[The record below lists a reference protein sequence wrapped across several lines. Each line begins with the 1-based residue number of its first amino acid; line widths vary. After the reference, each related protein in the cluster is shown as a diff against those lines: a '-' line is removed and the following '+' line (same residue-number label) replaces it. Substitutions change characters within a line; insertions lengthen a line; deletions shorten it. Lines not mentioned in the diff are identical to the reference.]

1 MTMTGGTR
9 REAMALDGNLV
20 WALLLGIGA
29 GAILLF
35 LQFTPRPFLTTIA
48 AILWLV
54 ALMGVAALIQMRQ
67 SQTAARSLER
77 LAWRIAG
84 LASLKL
90 RHVRYVARAPLTSY
104 IRWTVDWRKELK
116 TLNGMKT
123 AMLLA
128 ALTAIFMALG
138 FMFGGTRGAAIALL
152 VAAGMN
158 LFTYWNADK
167 IVLRMH
173 NAREVDAASAHD
185 FYAMVRDL
193 AAKAA
198 LPMPRVYIVD
208 DPSPNAFATG
218 RNPENAAV
226 AATTGLIQML
236 SRDEVAAVMA
246 HELAHVRNRDTLVMT
261 MVATIA
267 GAISMIANFALFFRG
282 GNGNGGNPIAAILAV
297 LVAPFAA
304 MIVQM
309 AISRTREYGA
319 DKAGAEICGNPAA
332 LASAL
337 AKISGAAKHRPMQA
351 VEQNPAAAQLYIVPT
366 GVSDLFSTHPATEK
380 RIAALKAMSPRSSI
394 RRSALDP
401 LGRGM

>member
-1 MTMTGGTR
+1 M
-9 REAMALDGNLV
+9 
-20 WALLLGIGA
+20 
-29 GAILLF
+29 
-35 LQFTPRPFLTTIA
+35 
-48 AILWLV
+48 
-54 ALMGVAALIQMRQ
+54 
-67 SQTAARSLER
+67 
-77 LAWRIAG
+77 
-84 LASLKL
+84 
-90 RHVRYVARAPLTSY
+90 
-104 IRWTVDWRKELK
+104 
-116 TLNGMKT
+116 NGMKT

-128 ALTAIFMALG
+128 ALTALFMGLG
-138 FMFGGTRGAAIALL
+138 FMVGGPRGAAIALL

-173 NAREVDAASAHD
+173 NAREVDAASAPEFH
-185 FYAMVRDL
+185 AMVQRL
-193 AAKAA
+193 ARNAG
-198 LPMPRVYIVD
+198 LPMPRVYIVE

-226 AATTGLIQML
+226 AATTGLLHML
-236 SRDEVAAVMA
+236 SHDEVAAVMA
-246 HELAHVRNRDTLVMT
+246 HELGHVRNRDTLVMT

-282 GNGNGGNPIAAILAV
+282 NNGGNVIATILAV

-319 DKAGAEICGNPAA
+319 DRAGAEISGNPAA

-337 AKISGAAKHRPMQA
+337 AKISDAAQRRPTQA
-351 VEQNPAAAQLYIVPT
+351 VAHNPAAAQLYIVPT
-366 GVSDLFSTHPATEK
+366 RVSDLFSTHPATEK
-380 RIAALKAMSPRSSI
+380 RIAALQAMAPRV

-401 LGRGM
+401 LGRG